1 MLFIRCQAELASVS
15 FFLDVTVLLHISR
28 RKDGCDEDEA
38 NVVYVRLS
46 TVYLHDAGGGVGVCA
61 TDWSSVECLLASR
74 RAEVRFQVFAC
85 SASLLA
91 ERCYDATE
99 HRTTEFARR
108 LYRCR

>member
-1 MLFIRCQAELASVS
+1 MCDWRVFSVS
-15 FFLDVTVLLHISR
+15 FFSSDVTVPTHKSQA
-28 RKDGCDEDEA
+28 KDGCDEDEA
-38 NVVYVRLS
+38 NVVYVRL
-46 TVYLHDAGGGVGVCA
+46 HDAGGGVCVCA

-74 RAEVRFQVFAC
+74 RAEVRFKVFAC

-108 LYRCR
+108 RYRCR